1 MSFCDMI
8 SFGSSSAFLYTT
20 RSCQLL
26 PFTEKGHLIRIFSWL
41 RWMAFLIAPNPH
53 RVYSGEQSD
62 TQYKS
67 SLCQSTESKD
77 HEVFRLTVPATV
89 IECHRVIE

>member
-26 PFTEKGHLIRIFSWL
+26 PFTEKGHLIRMYIQL
-41 RWMAFLIAPNPH
+41 APMDGVLNRSQSPP
-53 RVYSGEQSD
+53 GQSD